1 MGYIDTK
8 YFFECQ
14 TCRYNFSDGCHTYCD
29 HGESYYPSLAK
40 FPKEDVTPVVRCKDC
55 DFSVGDGEKLPLNCI
70 HANGLYMP
78 APDDFCSFG
87 KPKGDESD
95 A

>member
-1 MGYIDTK
+1 MSYIDTK
-8 YFFECQ
+8 YLFECE
-14 TCRYNFSDGCHTYCD
+14 TSRCRGNRGCDTYCD
-29 HGESYYPSLAK
+29 HGELYSPNLEK
-40 FPKEDVTPVVRCKDC
+40 IPMEDVAPVVRCRDC
-55 DFSVGDGEKLPLNCI
+55 DFSVGDDEKSPLNCI

-78 APDDFCSFG
+78 APNDFCSFG